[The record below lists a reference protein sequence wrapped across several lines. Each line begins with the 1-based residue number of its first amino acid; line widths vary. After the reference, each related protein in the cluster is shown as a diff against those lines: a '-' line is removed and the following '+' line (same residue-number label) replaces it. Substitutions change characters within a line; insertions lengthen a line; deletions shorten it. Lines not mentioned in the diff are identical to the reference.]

1 MLDEEFFLS
10 LLMTTN
16 LLKQT
21 NKRKGDIVNKN
32 L

>member
-16 LLKQT
+16 LLKQA